1 MTGVPAYWTDLGH
14 WQVAGAS
21 GSKSEYGGK
30 TVTSNAYFQSAV
42 SRGWFDQSVYFD
54 PKHDDAVGGVTCRS
68 LGDLRNA
75 YDRGER
81 LFHFLPQSAKGEEE
95 AQQVYD
101 GFIGQ
106 LPGKTLALWDE
117 ANDYGD
123 TDALQRAVRR
133 GGNEYDTKS
142 VCISQRPTDMAT
154 DVRGQLLTF
163 VWVGPPTGDLQEF
176 CQRNPTKNSVQGKSY
191 YDVVKKMHTR
201 PFQFTVFDSDSA
213 RTYDPVPEGYA

>member
-1 MTGVPAYWTDLGH
+1 MTTPNYFTDLGH

-21 GSKSEYGGK
+21 GSKSDYGGK
-30 TVTSNAYFQSAV
+30 TVTCNAYFQSAV
-42 SRGWFDQSVYFD
+42 AKGWFDSAVYFD
-54 PKHDDAVGGVTCRS
+54 PKHDSAVGGTTCRS
-68 LGDLRNA
+68 VSALQRA

-81 LFHFLPQSAKGEEE
+81 LFHFLPESAKGEEE

-101 GFIGQ
+101 EFIGR
-106 LPGKTLALWDE
+106 LPGTTLALWDE
-117 ANDYGD
+117 ANDYGS

-163 VWVGPPTGDLQEF
+163 VWVGPATGDLQEF

-191 YDVVKKMHTR
+191 YEVVKKMHTE
-201 PFQFTVFDSDSA
+201 PYMWTVFDSDSA
-213 RTYDPVPEGYA
+213 TTYDPVPAEFS